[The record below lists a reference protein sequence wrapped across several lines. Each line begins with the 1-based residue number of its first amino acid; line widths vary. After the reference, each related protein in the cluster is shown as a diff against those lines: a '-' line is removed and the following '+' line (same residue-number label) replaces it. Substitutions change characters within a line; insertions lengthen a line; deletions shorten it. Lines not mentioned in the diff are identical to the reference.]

1 MHSVIFFHFFNDA
14 EELKK
19 VKNALSAKYKIK
31 DLGETKEFLGVRII
45 REIARLII
53 KINQEEFIE
62 RMLDRFNMN
71 ECRPVGI
78 PMELKK
84 KTSEA
89 LK

>member
-1 MHSVIFFHFFNDA
+1 VIFFHFFNDA